1 MVELMELSEK
11 EDQRMNR
18 MDEDLL
24 VNVENHISL
33 NLLSQ
38 IIKKQNMIK
47 TIQALNEEED
57 DQEKT
62 YLNY

>member
-1 MVELMELSEK
+1 MVELSEK